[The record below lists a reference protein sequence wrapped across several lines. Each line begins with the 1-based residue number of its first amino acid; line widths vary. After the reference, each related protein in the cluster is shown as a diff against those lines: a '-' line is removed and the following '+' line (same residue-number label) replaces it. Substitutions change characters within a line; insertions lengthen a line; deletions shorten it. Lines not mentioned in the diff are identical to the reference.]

1 MAEVR
6 LGLTTTPK
14 CDVTKDTLE
23 YISTE
28 PGEGRYRGSFAP
40 FGGGTDLSKD
50 DRWLLAA
57 SVGYEK
63 FRDERLDIAGGG
75 AAVFRR
81 DFDEVAGSAA
91 IKHKPTGLF
100 AMGVFSISDSD
111 DSNVFGGFNG
121 QDAPTM
127 RAWNVQAGI
136 QRRLDFCSALAAQP
150 AAPTLFFGIAANMI
164 LPANTFPAYRLR
176 PRLPVLT

>member
-1 MAEVR
+1 MRWSYIYLANKNYGRGALGSDHHAEMR
-6 LGLTTTPK
+6 RDQGHLGVHLDRARRRP
-14 CDVTKDTLE
+14 LW
-23 YISTE
+23 
-28 PGEGRYRGSFAP
+28 GSFAP

-91 IKHKPTGLF
+91 IKHKPTGLCYGRLQHLRLGRLKRLRRLQWPRR
-100 AMGVFSISDSD
+100 ADHEGVERA
-111 DSNVFGGFNG
+111 GGYS
-121 QDAPTM
+121 T
-127 RAWNVQAGI
+127 QAG
-136 QRRLDFCSALAAQP
+136 LLVAQ
-150 AAPTLFFGIAANMI
+150 
-164 LPANTFPAYRLR
+164 
-176 PRLPVLT
+176 

>member
-111 DSNVFGGFNG
+111 DSNVFGGCNG

-127 RAWNVQAGI
+127 GVERAGGYSTQAG
-136 QRRLDFCSALAAQP
+136 LLVAQ
-150 AAPTLFFGIAANMI
+150 
-164 LPANTFPAYRLR
+164 
-176 PRLPVLT
+176 